1 MIENLAANIRYRPM
15 TENDG
20 PAFAGLS
27 FSAADAGQIA
37 YTANYLIDA
46 FRAVQVIHGD
56 MSGVVATTPDQQR
69 VLGVGLIR
77 YGTCQ
82 YEGAVRP
89 FALLNNLIVH
99 PDYRGRGI
107 AAGIEE
113 WRLQH
118 VRERLGEEAVLLAN
132 FQRGNAYPRKTAGA
146 WINAVIGPTRYVLHK
161 TRITPPPPLPGVTV
175 RAAEEDEYAVFAGA
189 LNNFYG
195 STNLFIPES
204 AASLK
209 ENLARTPF
217 DSPVRHIRVALDE
230 DGQMLAG
237 MVVLEEYR
245 LKTLEVRN
253 MPAPL
258 RLANSFFQVV
268 PADGVL
274 REVYMDRVWYRIR
287 QEEAARYLIESVR
300 WEWQERANLAT
311 VLIDPK
317 GPLKELFPYQMWN
330 SMEGF
335 VGVGGAVA
343 VRGDKSFCPIY

>member
-1 MIENLAANIRYRPM
+1 MATNILYRPM

-27 FSAADAGQIA
+27 FSAADAGRVA

-46 FRAVQVIHGD
+46 YRAVQVIHGD

-69 VLGVGLIR
+69 VLGVGLVR
-77 YGTCQ
+77 YGRCQ
-82 YEGAVRP
+82 FEGEVRP

-107 AAGIEE
+107 AAGIEN
-113 WRLQH
+113 WRLQN
-118 VRERLGEEAVLLAN
+118 VRERLGENAVLLAN
-132 FQRGNAYPRKTAGA
+132 FQRGNEYPRKTAGA
-146 WINAVIGPTRYVLHK
+146 WIKQVIGPTRYVLHK
-161 TRITPPPPLPGVTV
+161 TRPTPPPPLAGVTV
-175 RAAEEDEYAVFAGA
+175 RHAREHEYAVFAGA

-195 STNLFIPES
+195 STNLFIPET

-209 ENLARTPF
+209 EDLARTPF
-217 DSPVRHIRVALDE
+217 DSPVRHIRVAVDE
-230 DGQMLAG
+230 DGQLLAG

-258 RLANSFFQVV
+258 KLANRFFQVV
-268 PADGVL
+268 PADGIL

-300 WEWQERANLAT
+300 WEWQEKANLAT

-317 GPLKELFPYQMWN
+317 GPLKELFPYKMWN

-335 VGVGGAVA
+335 VGVGGPVEI
-343 VRGDKSFCPIY
+343 RGDRAFCPIY